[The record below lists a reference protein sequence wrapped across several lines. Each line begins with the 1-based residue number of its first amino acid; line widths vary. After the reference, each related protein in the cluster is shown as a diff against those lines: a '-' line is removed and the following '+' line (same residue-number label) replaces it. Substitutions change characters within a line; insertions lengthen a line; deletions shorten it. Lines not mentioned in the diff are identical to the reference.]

1 MPVLL
6 APEPLMAAVLKAV
19 YNARNDL
26 QGTLECRFRV
36 DFFCG
41 NVQSVRFLGH
51 DAYSAFKHCA
61 SGYVSV
67 ILLCLYP
74 YYLYICIYISHASLL
89 YVHNLCP
96 A

>member
-6 APEPLMAAVLKAV
+6 VPESLMATTLKAV

-41 NVQSVRFLGH
+41 NVKRRKEKLQ
-51 DAYSAFKHCA
+51 
-61 SGYVSV
+61 VS
-67 ILLCLYP
+67 LC
-74 YYLYICIYISHASLL
+74 CITTTVHALA
-89 YVHNLCP
+89 CP
-96 A
+96 SYFVTLFPKR